1 MIPSDEF
8 VVFDIEADGLVDEAT
23 KIHVLSYN
31 TSDGV
36 MSTADYSEM
45 RAVLTKAK
53 KLVAHNGIRYDAQVI
68 KKLLGID
75 ITKKVVDTLAL
86 SWYLN
91 FDRIRHGLEWYGVDY
106 GVPKPVI
113 TDWENLTYEEYQH
126 RCEEDVKINTKL
138 WKDLKRKLDILYQE
152 PSEQDR
158 FINYLMFKMQCAA
171 EQEQIGWKLYLK
183 KAQAHYDTLNQLKV
197 EKEVALAAA
206 MPKVAVY
213 KEYNKPKVMYKK
225 DGSISALGK
234 RWVERLREAKMPQD
248 YSGTLR
254 VVDSWNEGN
263 PNSHE
268 QVKDWLHSLGWVP
281 KTYKY
286 VKEDDG
292 SEREIEQIRDNGE
305 LCESVKELV
314 DKDPAIE
321 LLDGLSVI
329 THRLGIFKGFLSC
342 HKDGWLK
349 AEINGLTNTMRFKHS
364 KPLVNLPGVHQPW
377 GKEIRECL
385 IAPSD
390 DHILVGTDM
399 VSLEDTTKRH
409 YMQPLDPSYVAE
421 MSKEG
426 FDPHLNLAMFA
437 GAVTQDQIDQH
448 NKGEINLKDIR
459 KKYKAANYSCVYG
472 VGAPKL
478 ARSIGTTAKE
488 AKGLI
493 EAYWSRNWA
502 IKVVA
507 EKQNVRVTGP
517 YMWIKNPVSGFW
529 HHLRA
534 DKDRFSTLN
543 QSTGVY
549 CFDTWVAFCR
559 ASGLKVCGQF
569 HDETITPVKASDA
582 DRAVRL
588 QRLAIDKAN
597 KKLNLNVQLD
607 ISPQVGKSYADIH

>member
-1 MIPSDEF
+1 
-8 VVFDIEADGLVDEAT
+8 
-23 KIHVLSYN
+23 
-31 TSDGV
+31 
-36 MSTADYSEM
+36 
-45 RAVLTKAK
+45 
-53 KLVAHNGIRYDAQVI
+53 
-68 KKLLGID
+68 
-75 ITKKVVDTLAL
+75 
-86 SWYLN
+86 
-91 FDRIRHGLEWYGVDY
+91 
-106 GVPKPVI
+106 
-113 TDWENLTYEEYQH
+113 
-126 RCEEDVKINTKL
+126 
-138 WKDLKRKLDILYQE
+138 
-152 PSEQDR
+152 
-158 FINYLMFKMQCAA
+158 
-171 EQEQIGWKLYLK
+171 
-183 KAQAHYDTLNQLKV
+183 
-197 EKEVALAAA
+197 
-206 MPKVAVY
+206 
-213 KEYNKPKVMYKK
+213 
-225 DGSISALGK
+225 
-234 RWVERLREAKMPQD
+234 
-248 YSGTLR
+248 
-254 VVDSWNEGN
+254 
-263 PNSHE
+263 
-268 QVKDWLHSLGWVP
+268 
-281 KTYKY
+281 
-286 VKEDDG
+286 
-292 SEREIEQIRDNGE
+292 
-305 LCESVKELV
+305 
-314 DKDPAIE
+314 
-321 LLDGLSVI
+321 
-329 THRLGIFKGFLSC
+329 
-342 HKDGWLK
+342 
-349 AEINGLTNTMRFKHS
+349 
-364 KPLVNLPGVHQPW
+364 
-377 GKEIRECL
+377 
-385 IAPSD
+385 
-390 DHILVGTDM
+390 M

>member
-1 MIPSDEF
+1 MIPSDDF

-152 PSEQDR
+152 QSEQDR

-225 DGSISALGK
+225 DGSISALGE